1 MEGQQAKPTDKL
13 HIGEKK
19 TKQPTTYPKRKTPRA
34 YLQIQRPTARST
46 QKGIYRASPRPEH
59 TSRSHALHAP
69 FSSLQGKQHNSYEN
83 RLRRFSKDILEGI
96 KPQRL
101 PSHRA

>member
-1 MEGQQAKPTDKL
+1 METQQAKPTENFTL
-13 HIGEKK
+13 AR
-19 TKQPTTYPKRKTPRA
+19 KRLSN
-34 YLQIQRPTARST
+34 LQNTL
-46 QKGIYRASPRPEH
+46 KGKHRELIYKYNEQLLDQLKRGFIDQVLDPNIH
-59 TSRSHALHAP
+59 
-69 FSSLQGKQHNSYEN
+69 QGVMHYMPHFPVFKESYEN